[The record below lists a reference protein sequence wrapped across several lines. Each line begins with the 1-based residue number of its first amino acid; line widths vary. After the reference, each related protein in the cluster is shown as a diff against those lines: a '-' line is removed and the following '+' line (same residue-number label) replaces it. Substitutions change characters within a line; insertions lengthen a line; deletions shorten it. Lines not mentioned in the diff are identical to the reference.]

1 MSDTCGKENTVCAMV
16 ECCPGFVCQSIEGN
30 LQYHIVLSLSLSKDM
45 HYNRL
50 KGHLQYHIALL
61 LSNDSNYD
69 LCAICLKKMG
79 KLHFT
84 LQLSHTTHGKK
95 SASPVVR
102 QFVHNIN
109 TMISIL
115 HDNEE
120 DICWRMFREK
130 YNVDLRSSSGHLHKG
145 GLG

>member
-30 LQYHIVLSLSLSKDM
+30 LQYHIVLSLSLSNDM
-45 HYNRL
+45 HYNL
-50 KGHLQYHIALL
+50 SANPLNVICNIILHYHFHFLMTAI
-61 LSNDSNYD
+61 
-69 LCAICLKKMG
+69 AICVPFVRRKWENCV
-79 KLHFT
+79 LHFHF
-84 LQLSHTTHGKK
+84 LIPHMEK
-95 SASPVVR
+95 SALPVVR

-109 TMISIL
+109 TMTSIL

-130 YNVDLRSSSGHLHKG
+130 
-145 GLG
+145 

>member
-1 MSDTCGKENTVCAMV
+1 
-16 ECCPGFVCQSIEGN
+16 
-30 LQYHIVLSLSLSKDM
+30 M
-45 HYNRL
+45 HYNCL
-50 KGHLQYHIALL
+50 KGNLQYHIALL

-79 KLHFT
+79 KMHFT

-95 SASPVVR
+95 SALPVVR

-109 TMISIL
+109 TMTSIL

-120 DICWRMFREK
+120 DMLED
-130 YNVDLRSSSGHLHKG
+130 VS
-145 GLG
+145 